1 MRKIKKCE
9 KFLNDTLLP
18 KRIEAAYTTIA
29 GGRNAK
35 NMKNLKNFMCAR
47 LLPILYRSSTIEN
60 SKTSYDIYSQGLGS
74 PVGVK
79 YKHFTLNFS
88 KGR

>member
-1 MRKIKKCE
+1 
-9 KFLNDTLLP
+9 
-18 KRIEAAYTTIA
+18 
-29 GGRNAK
+29 
-35 NMKNLKNFMCAR
+35 MCAR
-47 LLPILYRSSTIEN
+47 SLPPFHRPSTMEN
-60 SKTSYDIYSQGLGS
+60 SDMSYDIYSQGLGS